1 MILRLRVV
9 RTKNQRE
16 VKNDDPSTLDWWKR
30 RKTMKFKYFPPTT
43 SILHHQQMHHQMEG
57 IHPLAAAANVP
68 VHVHSTKI
76 ARGEMRWAV

>member
-30 RKTMKFKYFPPTT
+30 RKTMKFKYFHPTT
-43 SILHHQQMHHQMEG
+43 NILHHQQMHHQREG
-57 IHPLAAAANVP
+57 IHPLAAAADGTA
-68 VHVHSTKI
+68 HVHSTRI
-76 ARGEMRWAV
+76 AGGEMTGAV